1 MDYDPLFIYQGEHLV
16 PYRKAFYVPFP
27 LDWLSTSPDKACCDK
42 PAPQPTTN
50 RTAAAQIVRQLLY
63 RGALLAVRQRIS
75 RSDARQDY
83 PHNREVFMEAPSIS
97 STKQHKRADY

>member
-27 LDWLSTSPDKACCDK
+27 LDGLITSPDKACYGN
-42 PAPQPTTN
+42 PAPPPTTN

-63 RGALLAVRQRIS
+63 RGALAAVRQRIS
-75 RSDARQDY
+75 RRYARQ
-83 PHNREVFMEAPSIS
+83 
-97 STKQHKRADY
+97 STAQGERGE